1 MSERITAIVDELR
14 RGRVPAA
21 IYNDEEIFKLER
33 ERVFATAWVYMAHET
48 EIPDPGDY
56 VVRSLVDD
64 SFIVTRDEVGE
75 IHVLFNMCLH
85 RGMQVCR
92 AEMGNASHF
101 RCPYHAWTY
110 KNNGDLTGVPFQKDA
125 YGGTD
130 GLDKAEFALLRP
142 AKVESCN
149 GLIFAT
155 LNEDA
160 PPLEDYLGGF
170 RFYLDLYLKQ
180 SEEGP
185 EVRGPQRW
193 RVKSDWKI
201 AAENFSGDTYH
212 TPTTHKSV
220 VEIGLFREPKAH
232 KRKEGVLYF
241 ADSGGGT
248 TYKLPEGKFED
259 GLRYV
264 GYPDEMIDRMRD
276 VWSQEQQDLVGDAG
290 FMVSASSIY
299 PNLSFVHNW
308 PEVTQD
314 GPAVPFIS
322 IRLWQPIAPGEC
334 EVLSWFAVDKLAPQW
349 FKEASYKSY
358 LMCFGSSG
366 MFEQDDTEN
375 WVSLTQVAKGRMAR
389 HLSLHSAMGLT
400 KDGDLL
406 HDTYENWPGP
416 GQAFQGF
423 GEYNQRAML
432 NMWGDD
438 MLNGEAAR

>member
-1 MSERITAIVDELR
+1 MADRIADIVQEIR

-21 IYNDEEIFKLER
+21 IYNDAQIFELEQ
-33 ERVFATAWVYMAHET
+33 ERVFARSWVYMAHET
-48 EIPDPGDY
+48 EIPEPGDY
-56 VVRSLVDD
+56 VVRSLVND
-64 SFIVTRDEVGE
+64 SFIVTRDEVNE
-75 IHVLFNMCLH
+75 LHVLFNMCLH

-110 KNNGDLTGVPFQKDA
+110 KNNGDLTGVPFHKDA
-125 YGGTD
+125 YGGKE
-130 GLDKAEFALLRP
+130 GLVKEDFALLRP
-142 AKVESCN
+142 AKVETYN
-149 GLIFAT
+149 GLIFAS
-155 LNEDA
+155 LSADV

-170 RFYLDLYLKQ
+170 KFYLDLYLRQ
-180 SEEGP
+180 SEAGP

-201 AAENFSGDTYH
+201 GAENFSGDIYH

-241 ADSGGGT
+241 ADVGGGT

-264 GYPDEMIDRMRD
+264 GYPDEMIDRMRE

-308 PEVTQD
+308 PSVEHD
-314 GPAVPFIS
+314 GPSVPFIS
-322 IRLWQPIAPGEC
+322 IRLWQPVGPGET

-358 LMCFGSSG
+358 LMSFGSSG

-389 HLSLHSAMGLT
+389 HLSLHSAMGMST
-400 KDGDLL
+400 DGTPLRDQY
-406 HDTYENWPGP
+406 HNWPGP
-416 GQAFQGF
+416 GTALQGF
-423 GEYNQRAML
+423 GEHNQRQML
-432 NMWGDD
+432 DLWGTQ
-438 MLNGEAAR
+438 MLEGEVAR